1 MAKVPASSL
10 TVFTLDGTAVVCKT
24 ENVALNIDVE
34 TEDGACLNDVWSSAT
49 VVGKSWSIEGSGMID
64 STAFFTG
71 KADTDPVLTV
81 AITSG
86 AKTYSG
92 TGVLTRA
99 THGIQ
104 RRQNQTESF
113 SVAGVGALTVADP
126 A

>member
-24 ENVALNIDVE
+24 ENVTLNIDVE
-34 TEDGACLNDVWSSAT
+34 TEDGACLNDVWANPNVT
-49 VVGKSWSIEGSGMID
+49 GKAWSLEGSGMID
-64 STAFFTG
+64 TTAFFTG

-86 AKTYSG
+86 
-92 TGVLTRA
+92 
-99 THGIQ
+99 
-104 RRQNQTESF
+104 ESF
-113 SVAGVGALTVADP
+113 SIVGQGALTVADP